1 MDERE
6 KNIISAYLDINIS
19 LEELKK
25 QLEIESI
32 DDYFINKIKDIRQT
46 KDNKGLKLILR
57 LADRLNAFNKTHT
70 ELLCDLLYSD
80 WHQDYE
86 SIVDFLQEIKDPN
99 SVDVLYD
106 LVINENFHHLKYDD
120 TYSVERN
127 CIHTIAKIG
136 TEEAINKLHLISHSN
151 NQVLS
156 LKAAE
161 VLKNLV

>member
-1 MDERE
+1 MNE
-6 KNIISAYLDINIS
+6 KEKHIITEFLDIKIS
-19 LEELKK
+19 FEELKHK
-25 QLEIESI
+25 LLFNSLGDFLQEKLIEIMQ
-32 DDYFINKIKDIRQT
+32 IKDA
-46 KDNKGLKLILR
+46 KALALILR
-57 LADRLNAFNKTHT
+57 LAKRLKAFNNSHT
-70 ELLCDLLYSD
+70 KILCDLLYLD

-86 SIVDFLQEIKDPN
+86 SIIKSLQEINDPI
-99 SVDVLYD
+99 SISTLYD

-127 CIHTIAKIG
+127 CIHAIAKIG